1 MKLSRTLAI
10 ALEAVGCC
18 VIVGGI
24 VIEVTMGADIGY
36 VAITAGALATA
47 FGGMVFAKLLKKK
60 KTPEE

>member
-1 MKLSRTLAI
+1 MTRTLAI

-24 VIEVTMGADIGY
+24 AIEVSMGADIGY
-36 VAITAGALATA
+36 IVITAGALATA

-60 KTPEE
+60 EKREK

>member
-24 VIEVTMGADIGY
+24 VIEVTMGDDIGY
-36 VAITAGALATA
+36 VAITTGALATA

>member
-1 MKLSRTLAI
+1 MTRTLAI

-24 VIEVTMGADIGY
+24 AIEVSMGADIGY
-36 VAITAGALATA
+36 IVITAGALATV

-60 KTPEE
+60 EKREK

>member
-18 VIVGGI
+18 VIIGGI

-36 VAITAGALATA
+36 IAITVGALATA
-47 FGGMVFAKLLKKK
+47 FGGMVFAKLLKRKK
-60 KTPEE
+60 PEE

>member
-18 VIVGGI
+18 VIIGGI

-47 FGGMVFAKLLKKK
+47 FGGMVFAKLLRKK

>member
-1 MKLSRTLAI
+1 LKLTRTLAI

-24 VIEVTMGADIGY
+24 CIEVIMGADIGY
-36 VAITAGALATA
+36 IAITVGALVTA

-60 KTPEE
+60 RPGE

>member
-1 MKLSRTLAI
+1 MKLSRTLSI

-36 VAITAGALATA
+36 IAITAGALAIA
-47 FGGMVFAKLLKKK
+47 FGGMVFAKLIKKK
-60 KTPEE
+60 KPEE

>member
-18 VIVGGI
+18 VITGGI

-36 VAITAGALATA
+36 VAITAGALAIA
-47 FGGMVFAKLLKKK
+47 FGGMVFAKLIKKK
-60 KTPEE
+60 KPEE